1 MMVGPAT
8 SGSVA
13 QAMIEAERAARSGKK
28 KKKGAGK
35 PAAKK
40 PKSAARAAS
49 SGPKGAKKRKDPT
62 VRMRALR
69 ASLAAYPVRTPD
81 RNSNG

>member
-1 MMVGPAT
+1 MVGPT
-8 SGSVA
+8 TFGSVA
-13 QAMIEAERAARSGKK
+13 QAMIEAERAARGGKK

-35 PAAKK
+35 PTAKK

-69 ASLAAYPVRTPD
+69 VYRVRTPD
-81 RNSNG
+81 RHSNG